1 MMYKD
6 TQSPDYWSVSP
17 EELIRALES
26 SPNGLSP
33 QEAQRRLLQ
42 EGPNT
47 LGTVGRAPAWRL
59 FLRQF
64 ESPLVLILIFAA
76 LVSAFLQDWTDAA
89 VILTIVLASAIITFT
104 QENMASKAVEKLRQR
119 IRHEVDAL
127 RDGRTQRIPAADV
140 VRGDVILLSAGS
152 LIPADGVLLEA
163 KDLFV
168 NQAVLTGETF
178 PVEKEVGTAAP
189 GSGLA
194 ERSNCV
200 YMGTTVRS
208 GTGHMLVAASGPR
221 TAFGQI
227 AGQLNLRPPET
238 EFERGIRHFGLMLSQ
253 VMVILVLVV
262 FGMNIISAKPPVDAL
277 LFAVALAVGISP
289 ELLPA
294 IITIN
299 LSKGAQTMA
308 KHGVIVR
315 RLNAIENFGSMDILC
330 TDKTGT
336 LTEGVV
342 RLDQA
347 VDPSGKPSAAVYRY
361 AYLNAALQTG
371 LANALDEAIVSKQQE
386 APGDPS
392 RVVAEEVEK
401 LNEIPY
407 DFVRKRLSV
416 IVRAPTQG
424 EALLI
429 SKGALEPLLA
439 LCTEYAVEAAAQAE
453 HPGEQKALDD
463 HARAAI
469 LDRYAQWSDQ
479 GLRVLGIAYRTL
491 PLQDRYNR
499 LWAGEFAVRLR
510 DLCHPIVGSA
520 RDASAVSHGVVRG
533 IAAD

>member
-33 QEAQRRLLQ
+33 QEAQRRLVQ

-178 PVEKEVGTAAP
+178 PVEKEIGTAAP

-238 EFERGIRHFGLMLSQ
+238 
-253 VMVILVLVV
+253 
-262 FGMNIISAKPPVDAL
+262 
-277 LFAVALAVGISP
+277 
-289 ELLPA
+289 
-294 IITIN
+294 
-299 LSKGAQTMA
+299 
-308 KHGVIVR
+308 
-315 RLNAIENFGSMDILC
+315 
-330 TDKTGT
+330 
-336 LTEGVV
+336 
-342 RLDQA
+342 
-347 VDPSGKPSAAVYRY
+347 
-361 AYLNAALQTG
+361 
-371 LANALDEAIVSKQQE
+371 
-386 APGDPS
+386 
-392 RVVAEEVEK
+392 
-401 LNEIPY
+401 
-407 DFVRKRLSV
+407 
-416 IVRAPTQG
+416 
-424 EALLI
+424 
-429 SKGALEPLLA
+429 
-439 LCTEYAVEAAAQAE
+439 
-453 HPGEQKALDD
+453 
-463 HARAAI
+463 
-469 LDRYAQWSDQ
+469 
-479 GLRVLGIAYRTL
+479 
-491 PLQDRYNR
+491 
-499 LWAGEFAVRLR
+499 
-510 DLCHPIVGSA
+510 
-520 RDASAVSHGVVRG
+520 
-533 IAAD
+533 